1 MDYEDD
7 DGSGRE
13 IPLLQFGARRVGGWV
28 WMGWMEPEMKEKKDR
43 GEMRKEKPE
52 LQSKTI
58 SICNQN
64 DKLLGWLCPPPPL
77 LPHTHSFFEKSS
89 FPDYEQSNSLG

>member
-7 DGSGRE
+7 DGGRE
-13 IPLLQFGARRVGGWV
+13 IPLLLVPGGWVGGW
-28 WMGWMEPEMKEKKDR
+28 MGSMEPEMKEKKDR

-52 LQSKTI
+52 LPNKTI
-58 SICNQN
+58 SICNEN
-64 DKLLGWLCPPPPL
+64 DKMLGWLCPPPP

-89 FPDYEQSNSLG
+89 FSHDEQSNSLG